1 MLYCHLTPIVRP
13 TAAAPDPDLREY
25 QREMALAGLD
35 RRNTSKGSH
44 LVGVAKSINRKTKGN
59 LRFELDED
67 EELLQPPHLDGSDE
81 EDELLAYAIQ
91 ESMESGFA
99 KVKSPSTPRGKTP
112 PDPPH
117 ASTSQ
122 KEATPED
129 DFYMDYPP
137 PGRLE
142 WALAFANSG
151 PNRSHST
158 PSKTPTSS
166 LFGKPSLLA
175 SPLASPTQ
183 TLSPKPAEVSDPH
196 DDMEEVHLA
205 LPVLKEPALQL
216 NPGSPSLT
224 TSEVEQNNLKS
235 PSSLSDPSPT
245 ISFVP
250 SATLLRSPEKPRAIA
265 EPPPDFFDSDEEME
279 EVPVNLLLTDIP
291 PVQIDSQAASTSK
304 FQTPPR
310 LDLGNLRTGHSTLMT
325 SPTTPPLR
333 NQEEGETEERLF
345 AWSRTPSPSLEID
358 EGHPSPPA
366 EEWDAADEIDVQ
378 AEEGEFARFMSQM
391 KGKNLDDVRDEID
404 DEIRGLNQQRKAAI
418 RDSEDITQQMI
429 AQIMVATTFP
439 LSRNSLI
446 DLNLR

>member
-1 MLYCHLTPIVRP
+1 MLYYHLTPIVRP
-13 TAAAPDPDLREY
+13 TATAPDQDLREY

-44 LVGVAKSINRKTKGN
+44 LVGVAKSINRKTRGN

-67 EELLQPPHLDGSDE
+67 KELLQPPRLDESD

-99 KVKSPSTPRGKTP
+99 KVQSPSTPRGKTP

-129 DFYMDYPP
+129 DFYTDYSPP
-137 PGRLE
+137 SRLE
-142 WALAFANSG
+142 WALSFANSG

-175 SPLASPTQ
+175 SPTQ
-183 TLSPKPAEVSDPH
+183 TLTSPPKPAEVSDPH

-205 LPVLKEPALQL
+205 LPVSKEPALQ
-216 NPGSPSLT
+216 NSGSPPLT

-235 PSSLSDPSPT
+235 PSSFTDPSPT

-250 SATLLRSPEKPRAIA
+250 SAMLLRSPEKPRAIA

-304 FQTPPR
+304 FPSPPR
-310 LDLGNLRTGHSTLMT
+310 LDLGNLGTSHSTLMT
-325 SPTTPPLR
+325 SPTTALLR
-333 NQEEGETEERLF
+333 NQEEGQTEERLF

-391 KGKNLDDVRDEID
+391 KGKNLDDVRNEID
-404 DEIRGLNQQRKAAI
+404 DEIKSLNQQRKAAI

-429 AQIMVATTFP
+429 AQIMVATTFSLP
-439 LSRNSLI
+439 RNSLI
-446 DLNLR
+446 DPNLR

>member
-1 MLYCHLTPIVRP
+1 
-13 TAAAPDPDLREY
+13 
-25 QREMALAGLD
+25 MALAGLD
-35 RRNTSKGSH
+35 RRNISKGSH
-44 LVGVAKSINRKTKGN
+44 LVGVAKSINRKTRGN

-67 EELLQPPHLDGSDE
+67 EELLQPPRLDESDE

-99 KVKSPSTPRGKTP
+99 KGKSPSTPHGKTP

-129 DFYMDYPP
+129 DFYTDYPP

-175 SPLASPTQ
+175 SPTQ
-183 TLSPKPAEVSDPH
+183 TLPPKPAEVSDPH
-196 DDMEEVHLA
+196 DDMEEVQLA
-205 LPVLKEPALQL
+205 LPVSKEPALRQ
-216 NPGSPSLT
+216 NPASPLT

-235 PSSLSDPSPT
+235 PSSFTDPSPT

-279 EVPVNLLLTDIP
+279 EVPVNLLLTDTP
-291 PVQIDSQAASTSK
+291 PVQIDFQAASTSK
-304 FQTPPR
+304 FPTPPR
-310 LDLGNLRTGHSTLMT
+310 LDLGNLGTRHSTLMT
-325 SPTTPPLR
+325 SPTTPPLE

-391 KGKNLDDVRDEID
+391 KGKTLDDVRDEID

-429 AQIMVATTFP
+429 AQIMVATTLS

-446 DLNLR
+446 DPNLR

>member
-1 MLYCHLTPIVRP
+1 MAT
-13 TAAAPDPDLREY
+13 APDQDLREY

-35 RRNTSKGSH
+35 RRNTPKGSH
-44 LVGVAKSINRKTKGN
+44 LVGVAKSINRKTRGN

-67 EELLQPPHLDGSDE
+67 EELLQPPRLDESDE

-91 ESMESGFA
+91 ESMESGSA
-99 KVKSPSTPRGKTP
+99 KVKSPSTSHAKTPPDPP

-129 DFYMDYPP
+129 DFYTDYPAP
-137 PGRLE
+137 SRLE

-175 SPLASPTQ
+175 SPIQ
-183 TLSPKPAEVSDPH
+183 TLTPQIKPAEVSDPH
-196 DDMEEVHLA
+196 DVMEEANLA
-205 LPVLKEPALQL
+205 LPVSEEPILQS
-216 NPGSPSLT
+216 NQGSPSLT

-235 PSSLSDPSPT
+235 PSPFTDPSPT

-250 SATLLRSPEKPRAIA
+250 SATLLRSPEKPQAVA
-265 EPPPDFFDSDEEME
+265 EPPQVFFDSDEEME
-279 EVPVNLLLTDIP
+279 EVPMNLLLTDTP
-291 PVQIDSQAASTSK
+291 PVQIDPQAASSSK
-304 FQTPPR
+304 FSPHPR
-310 LDLGNLRTGHSTLMT
+310 LDLDILETGHATLMT
-325 SPTTPPLR
+325 SPTTPPPG
-333 NQEEGETEERLF
+333 NQDEGETEERLF

-366 EEWDAADEIDVQ
+366 EEWDAVDEIDVQ

-391 KGKNLDDVRDEID
+391 KGKNLDDVRNEID
-404 DEIRGLNQQRKAAI
+404 DEIKGLNRQRKAAI

-429 AQIMVATTFP
+429 GQIMVATTFS

-446 DLNLR
+446 DPNLR